1 MCQLDNSS
9 MHLTAV
15 QVNYTKVIISLAFR
29 HTQFVHFVIESQCE
43 FSDHVPTEYGVSS
56 IQ

>member
-43 FSDHVPTEYGVSS
+43 ISDHVPTEYGVSS